1 MTDHGCNTGTILR
14 TRGIGVTTRRLD
26 KGYPGDRDNREEKP
40 EEEGVSEE
48 VWAGKEAGCE
58 EVGRVW
64 RAHGRYDQEDWR
76 FISNTISL
84 CQVPAR
90 AYQYKET
97 SKKGSDKEGTN
108 KE

>member
-1 MTDHGCNTGTILR
+1 M
-14 TRGIGVTTRRLD
+14 
-26 KGYPGDRDNREEKP
+26 P
-40 EEEGVSEE
+40 EEEGVSGE

-64 RAHGRYDQEDWR
+64 CARRRYDQEDRR

-84 CQVPAR
+84 CQVPAQ
-90 AYQYKET
+90 AYRYKGT
-97 SKKGSDKEGTN
+97 SKKGLDKEGTN